1 MAASRV
7 PLAAPKRGGPFAVGE
22 IGQRHLGTAVPHEKS
37 RARGAVHLR
46 FIGTAIVRARGCW
59 GTRSSEATM
68 KIPLFVAVTAVVLL
82 ATGSVLAVMNNA
94 CKTSH
99 HPWCAPSTEFHHQT
113 IGRS

>member
-1 MAASRV
+1 
-7 PLAAPKRGGPFAVGE
+7 
-22 IGQRHLGTAVPHEKS
+22 
-37 RARGAVHLR
+37 
-46 FIGTAIVRARGCW
+46 
-59 GTRSSEATM
+59 M

-99 HPWCAPSTEFHHQT
+99 HPWCAPNTKFHHQT